1 MSDTGLKGAIIFDRD
16 GVLNADTGYPHRPE
30 HIVWIDGAMEAVR
43 AVNEAGLLAFVA
55 TNQSGIARG
64 MYAEADLI
72 ALHDWM
78 NTQLARA
85 GARIDAF
92 AFSPYHPEATVEAYR
107 RDSDCRKPGPR
118 MLLDLMAAHPV
129 DRKRTA
135 MVGDRI
141 SDMQAAKAAGIEGLL
156 FKGGNLAQAIAPLI
170 AKLTA

>member
-1 MSDTGLKGAIIFDRD
+1 MTGADLKGAIIFDRD

-64 MYAEADLI
+64 MYGEADLL
-72 ALHDWM
+72 ALHEWM
-78 NTQLARA
+78 NAQLAAA

-92 AFSPYHPEATVEAYR
+92 AFSPYHPEATVPAYR

-129 DRKRTA
+129 DPARTA
-135 MVGDRI
+135 MVGDRS
-141 SDMQAAKAAGIEGLL
+141 SDMQAAQAAGIEGLL
-156 FKGGNLAQAIAPLI
+156 FTGGNLATAIAPLI
-170 AKLTA
+170 ERLRR